1 VRDSRIALRSRM
13 FESTQQFEILLVED
27 NPGDVLLTQ
36 EAFQEGRLAHR
47 LSVAEDGEEAL
58 RFLRKEGKYRD
69 APRPDL
75 ILLDLNVPKKDGR
88 ELLAE
93 VKSDPQLRHIPVIVL
108 TTSDAEQDV
117 WRAYKLHANCYLT
130 KPVRMDDFL
139 EKVRSVEE
147 FWLTVVR
154 LPTH

>member
-1 VRDSRIALRSRM
+1 M
-13 FESTQQFEILLVED
+13 FEHAQRFEILLVED
-27 NPGDVLLTQ
+27 NPGDVLLTR
-36 EAFQEGRLAHR
+36 EAFQEGRLAHH
-47 LSVAEDGEEAL
+47 LSVVEDGEEAI
-58 RFLRKEGKYRD
+58 RFLRQEGKHAS

-75 ILLDLNVPKKDGR
+75 ILLDLNLPKKDGR

-93 VKSDPQLRHIPVIVL
+93 VKGDPVLRHIPVIVL

-130 KPVRMDDFL
+130 KPVQMEEFL
-139 EKVRSVEE
+139 NKIRSVEE

-154 LPTH
+154 LPPH

>member
-1 VRDSRIALRSRM
+1 M
-13 FESTQQFEILLVED
+13 FEANQRFEILLVED

-36 EAFQEGRLAHR
+36 EAFREGRLVHR
-47 LSVAEDGEEAL
+47 LSVVEDGEEAL
-58 RFLRKEGKYRD
+58 RFLHREGKHEN

-75 ILLDLNVPKKDGR
+75 ILLDLNLPKKDGR

-93 VKSDPQLRHIPVIVL
+93 VKADPVLRYIPVIVL

-117 WRAYKLHANCYLT
+117 WKAYKLHANCYLT
-130 KPVRMDDFL
+130 KPVQMDDFL
-139 EKVRSVEE
+139 DKIRSVED

-154 LPTH
+154 LPPH

>member
-1 VRDSRIALRSRM
+1 MLAYMPVN
-13 FESTQQFEILLVED
+13 ILLVED
-27 NPGDVLLTQ
+27 NPGDVLLTR
-36 EAFQEGRLAHR
+36 EAFREGRYFPK
-47 LSVAEDGEEAL
+47 LSVVGDGEEAL
-58 RFLRKEGKYRD
+58 EFLRRKGQHAE

-75 ILLDLNVPKKDGR
+75 ILLDLNLPKKDGR

-93 VKSDPQLRHIPVIVL
+93 VKEDSDLRHIPVIVL

-130 KPVRMDDFL
+130 KPLDMDSFL
-139 EKVRSVEE
+139 RKVRAVEE

-154 LPTH
+154 LPPN

>member
-1 VRDSRIALRSRM
+1 V
-13 FESTQQFEILLVED
+13 V
-27 NPGDVLLTQ
+27 
-36 EAFQEGRLAHR
+36 
-47 LSVAEDGEEAL
+47 EDGEEAI
-58 RFLRKEGKYRD
+58 RFLRREGQHEN

-75 ILLDLNVPKKDGR
+75 ILLDLNLPKKDGR

-93 VKSDPQLRHIPVIVL
+93 VKSDPVLRHIPVIVL

-130 KPVRMDDFL
+130 KPVQMDDFL
-139 EKVRSVEE
+139 NKIRSLEE

-154 LPTH
+154 LPPH